1 MKNPTIHERREKDV
15 LTLANIMQDET
26 KARRFFNSFYRL
38 AGLENRLC
46 MLENNERTYERNKK
60 YIERESE
67 RGYKWLLRLNKTASA
82 YGLKVI
88 SQNGYLSLY
97 HKEKEN
103 GALGNALTYGHYY

>member
-38 AGLENRLC
+38 AGLESRLC

-67 RGYKWLLRLNKTASA
+67 RGYKWLLRLNKTASE

>member
-1 MKNPTIHERREKDV
+1 MKNTTIHERREKDV
-15 LTLANIMQDET
+15 ATLASIMQDET

-38 AGLENRLC
+38 AGLESRLC
-46 MLENNERTYERNKK
+46 ELENNEKTYERYKR
-60 YIERESE
+60 YIESESE
-67 RGYKWLLRLNKTASA
+67 RGYKWLLRLNKTASK